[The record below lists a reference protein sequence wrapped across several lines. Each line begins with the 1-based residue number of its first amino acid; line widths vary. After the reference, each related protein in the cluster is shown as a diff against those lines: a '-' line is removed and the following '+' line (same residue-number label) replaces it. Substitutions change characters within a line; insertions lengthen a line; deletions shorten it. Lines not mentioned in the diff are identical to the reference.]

1 MMTKKTVFIVW
12 NTDRKEAVVFD
23 DLIDAKWAANIKVS
37 RAYCSSL
44 SDWFREEYAVNS
56 INGELKVEEI
66 EVDEC

>member
-1 MMTKKTVFIVW
+1 M
-12 NTDRKEAVVFD
+12 FD
-23 DLIDAKWAANIKVS
+23 DLIDAKRAANIKVS